1 MTIKLTATMLRKIIS
16 EEVSRTRPKRSLSE
30 AITRITEDEMAAWKG
45 GNWGY
50 VAGDDHEDDHEHEVD
65 YDDNDRFLHGSE
77 HGEAHDDEGYMAKSQ
92 LASMKEMAYEVCE
105 LLDGDDQLPGWVQ
118 NHLAVAHENLQQV
131 HGYLTGDAKMQAYEE
146 EEEHGMHSE
155 AKKKGPSKKTAQKI
169 LRGTKTFKDKMKK
182 VEKWADDPAAAAA
195 WMMGQAGMKPS
206 KK

>member
-16 EEVSRTRPKRSLSE
+16 EEVSRTRPKRTLSE

-50 VAGDDHEDDHEHEVD
+50 VAGDDHEHEVD

-155 AKKKGPSKKTAQKI
+155 AKKKGPTKKTAQKI
-169 LRGTKTFKDKMKK
+169 LRGTKTFKDKVKK
-182 VEKWADDPAAAAA
+182 VEKWADDPEAAAA
-195 WMMGQAGMKPS
+195 WMMHKATGKWPS
-206 KK
+206 EK

>member
-1 MTIKLTATMLRKIIS
+1 MKLTATMLRDLIAEEIS
-16 EEVSRTRPKRSLSE
+16 KARPQKKNLSE
-30 AITRITEDEMAAWKG
+30 AMNRITEDEMAAWKS

-50 VAGDDHEDDHEHEVD
+50 VAGDETEPAVDFDDD
-65 YDDNDRFLHGSE
+65 DRFLHGSE

-146 EEEHGMHSE
+146 EEEHGMHAE
-155 AKKKGPSKKTAQKI
+155 AQKKGPTKKTAQKI
-169 LRGTKTFKDKMKK
+169 LKGTKTFKQKMKK

-195 WMMGQAGMKPS
+195 WMMHKATGKWPS
-206 KK
+206 EK

>member
-1 MTIKLTATMLRKIIS
+1 MLRKIIS
-16 EEVSRTRPKRSLSE
+16 EEVSRVRPKRTLSE

-50 VAGDDHEDDHEHEVD
+50 VSGDDHEPAVD
-65 YDDNDRFLHGSE
+65 FDDNDRFLHGSE

-131 HGYLTGDAKMQAYEE
+131 HGYLTGDAKLQAYEE
-146 EEEHGMHSE
+146 EEEHSVHYE
-155 AKKKGPSKKTAQKI
+155 AKKKGPTKKTAQKI
-169 LRGTKTFKDKMKK
+169 LKGTKTFKDKVKK
-182 VEKWADDPAAAAA
+182 VEKWADEPEAAAA
-195 WMMGQAGMKPS
+195 WMMHKATGKWPGEK
-206 KK
+206 

>member
-1 MTIKLTATMLRKIIS
+1 MKLTSTMLRKIIA
-16 EEVSRTRPKRSLSE
+16 EEVSKTKTKKTLSE

-50 VAGDDHEDDHEHEVD
+50 VAGDDHEPAVD
-65 YDDNDRFLHGSE
+65 FDDNDRFLHGSE

-118 NHLAVAHENLQQV
+118 NHISVAHENLQQI
-131 HGYLTGDAKMQAYEE
+131 HGYLTGDTKLQAYEE
-146 EEEHGMHSE
+146 EGEHGMHSE

-169 LRGTKTFKDKMKK
+169 LRGTKTFKQKMKK
-182 VEKWADDPAAAAA
+182 VDSWADAPAAAAA
-195 WMMGQAGMKPS
+195 WMTHKATGKWPS
-206 KK
+206 EK

>member
-1 MTIKLTATMLRKIIS
+1 MKLTATMLRKIIA
-16 EEVSRTRPKRSLSE
+16 EEVSKTKTKKTLSE

-50 VAGDDHEDDHEHEVD
+50 VAGDDHEPATDFDDD
-65 YDDNDRFLHGSE
+65 DRFLHGSE

-146 EEEHGMHSE
+146 EAEHGMHSE

-169 LRGTKTFKDKMKK
+169 LRGTKTFKDKVKK
-182 VEKWADDPAAAAA
+182 VEKWADEPEAAAA
-195 WMMGQAGMKPS
+195 WMMHKATGKWPS
-206 KK
+206 EK

>member
-1 MTIKLTATMLRKIIS
+1 MKLTATMLRKIIA
-16 EEVSRTRPKRSLSE
+16 EEVSKTKTKKTLSE

-50 VAGDDHEDDHEHEVD
+50 VAGDEMEPAIDF
-65 YDDNDRFLHGSE
+65 DDNDRFLHGSE

-146 EEEHGMHSE
+146 EEAHGVHAE
-155 AKKKGPSKKTAQKI
+155 AKKKRGLWANIHARRKAGKRPKRPGEKGYPKTLDI
-169 LRGTKTFKDKMKK
+169 
-182 VEKWADDPAAAAA
+182 E
-195 WMMGQAGMKPS
+195 
-206 KK
+206 

>member
-1 MTIKLTATMLRKIIS
+1 MKLTATMLRKIIA
-16 EEVSRTRPKRSLSE
+16 EEVNKTKTKKTLSE

-50 VAGDDHEDDHEHEVD
+50 VAGDDHEPAVDFDDD
-65 YDDNDRFLHGSE
+65 DRFLHGSE
-77 HGEAHDDEGYMAKSQ
+77 HGEAVDDEGYMAKSQ

-146 EEEHGMHSE
+146 EAEHGMHAE

-169 LRGTKTFKDKMKK
+169 LRGTKTFKQKMKK
-182 VEKWADDPAAAAA
+182 VEKWADEPAAAAA
-195 WMMGQAGMKPS
+195 RMMHKATGKWPS
-206 KK
+206 EK